1 LQSSVDIF
9 FYRKPLVVPWNIV
22 AYNVF
27 GGSGKGPNIYGTE
40 AWHYYLRNLGLNFNI
55 WLFLA
60 LGAGPLLL
68 FQHFVRKQP
77 ASRQSFVR
85 NLTFISPFYLWLTI
99 FSLQP
104 HKEERFMYPA
114 YPLLA
119 LNAAMSLH
127 IVLGYVG
134 TKDPKVF
141 FSKIPASLRLAAVVF
156 VVIGAID
163 LGLLRIVGMI
173 TAYSAPLKVY
183 APLQDTGVTRFGDNL
198 CLGKEWYRFPSS
210 FFLPDGMH
218 AKFIKS
224 EFSGLLPGEFSEA
237 NFGFGFYPGA
247 WLEPSGMNDEN
258 KEDFGK
264 YVSLMINKQT
274 ATLLHSTDRHRPM
287 QFPGGFIFSRLNAIR
302 QRARLR
308 SRHRSLGTPQMRAI
322 PRSRQNWHSGSS
334 ILDPRLVYY
343 PRKPPSEMG
352 QILSLASQN
361 EYVV

>member
-1 LQSSVDIF
+1 
-9 FYRKPLVVPWNIV
+9 VPWNIV

-40 AWHYYLRNLGLNFNI
+40 VWHYYLRNLALNFNI

-68 FQHFVRKQP
+68 FQHFVRGQP
-77 ASRQSFVR
+77 ASRQSFLR

-119 LNAAMSLH
+119 LNAAISLH
-127 IVLGYVG
+127 IVLGYLG
-134 TKDPKVF
+134 STDPKIF
-141 FSKIPASLRLAAVVF
+141 ISKIPARFKLAAAVL
-156 VVIGAID
+156 VVIVAMD

-183 APLQDTGVTRFGDNL
+183 TPLEQSGVSQPGDLL

-210 FFLPDGMH
+210 FFLPNGMK

-224 EFSGLLPGEFSEA
+224 DFSGLLPGEFSEA
-237 NFGFGFYPGA
+237 KVGFGLFPGA
-247 WLEPSGMNDEN
+247 RLIPSGMNDEN

-264 YVSLMINKQT
+264 YVS
-274 ATLLHSTDRHRPM
+274 DP
-287 QFPGGFIFSRLNAIR
+287 
-302 QRARLR
+302 
-308 SRHRSLGTPQMRAI
+308 
-322 PRSRQNWHSGSS
+322 S
-334 ILDPRLVYY
+334 ICL
-343 PRKPPSEMG
+343 
-352 QILSLASQN
+352 
-361 EYVV
+361 